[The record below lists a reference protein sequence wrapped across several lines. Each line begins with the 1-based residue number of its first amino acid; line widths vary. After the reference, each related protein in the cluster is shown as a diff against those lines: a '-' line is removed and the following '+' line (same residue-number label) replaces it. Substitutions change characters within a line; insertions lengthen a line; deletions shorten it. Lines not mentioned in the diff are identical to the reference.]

1 MDKKEFFLSIEPT
14 AAEIEAAEAELKFGK
29 RAPMRGGPKGGPALA
44 RMHKDFQARA
54 YQLWLLATDP
64 AQIERN
70 AEAARLVANGNKR
83 WYSDDGKQDRVY
95 LDGGSTYYDVNT
107 GETKR

>member
-1 MDKKEFFLSIEPT
+1 MDKKEFFLSLEPT
-14 AAEIEAAEAELKFGK
+14 DAEIAAAEAELKEGK
-29 RAPMRGGPKGGPALA
+29 RAPMRGGPKGGAALA

-54 YQLWLLATDP
+54 YRLWLEATNP

-70 AEAARLVANGNKR
+70 AEAARLEAEGNKR
-83 WYSDDGKQDRVY
+83 WMSDDGKHHRIY
-95 LDGGSTYYDVNT
+95 LDSSRYYDVNT